1 MPGSITIAD
10 VARKAGVSTATVSR
24 VINQTAPVIDETEQ
38 RVRAA
43 IAELGYTP
51 QAAARSLASRHTN
64 NLGILLP
71 EISADFFS
79 MLLRGVEQATY
90 DAGYDLLIATQRE
103 DQPKR
108 DRPQPLGKHNT
119 DGLLVFIGN
128 LGHDQIEQLHRSG
141 LPMVMLYE
149 SAPEGLGIP
158 MVTVENRQGA
168 QDVVEHLISVHGKRR
183 ILYLSGPEEN
193 EDSSQREQGYRDAL
207 KAHGIPFDPGLVV
220 FGDFNEET
228 SQQAVLDA
236 LDRRLDFDSIFG
248 GSDEA
253 AIGAVWALNQR
264 GIPIPSGM
272 AVVGFDDLRVSRY
285 LSSPLTT
292 VRAPI
297 EQVGSEAARL
307 LVQLIQTGEAEL
319 VTRLP
324 VTMILRSSC
333 GCTM

>member
-90 DAGYDLLIATQRE
+90 EAGYDLLIATQRE

-108 DRPQPLGKHNT
+108 NRPQPLGKHNT

-128 LGHDQIEQLHRSG
+128 LGHDQIEALHRSG

-168 QDVVEHLISVHGKRR
+168 QDVVDHLITVHGKRR
-183 ILYLSGPEEN
+183 ILYLSGPDEN
-193 EDSSQREQGYRDAL
+193 EDSYQREQGYRDAL
-207 KAHGIPFDPGLVV
+207 KAHGIPFDPELVV

-228 SQQAVLDA
+228 SQQAVLEA
-236 LDRRLDFDSIFG
+236 LDRKLDFDSIFG

-264 GIPIPSGM
+264 GIPIPGGK

-285 LSSPLTT
+285 LSPPLTT

-307 LVQLIQTGEAEL
+307 LVQLIQKGEAQL

-333 GCTM
+333 GCTN

>member
-90 DAGYDLLIATQRE
+90 EAGYDLLIATQRE

-108 DRPQPLGKHNT
+108 DRPQPRGKHNT

-128 LGHDQIEQLHRSG
+128 LGHDQIEALHRSG

-168 QDVVEHLISVHGKRR
+168 QDVVDHLITVHGKRR
-183 ILYLSGPEEN
+183 ILYLSGPDEN
-193 EDSSQREQGYRDAL
+193 EDSYQREQGYRDAL
-207 KAHGIPFDPGLVV
+207 KAHGIPFDPELVV

-228 SQQAVLDA
+228 SQQAVLEA
-236 LDRRLDFDSIFG
+236 LDRKLDFDSIFG

-264 GIPIPSGM
+264 GIPIPGGK

-285 LSSPLTT
+285 LSPPLTT

-307 LVQLIQTGEAEL
+307 LVQLIQKGEAQL

-333 GCTM
+333 GCTN